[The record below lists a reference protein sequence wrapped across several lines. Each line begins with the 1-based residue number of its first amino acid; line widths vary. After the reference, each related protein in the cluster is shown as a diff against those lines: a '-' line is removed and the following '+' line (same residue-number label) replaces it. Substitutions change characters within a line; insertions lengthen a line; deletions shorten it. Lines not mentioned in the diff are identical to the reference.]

1 VAGEE
6 EQKKLEGIG
15 FAGLSSLVSDVDTTP
30 PPAPKAEPTTAAPRA
45 ERPASQ
51 SAQPQ
56 PQPSQRQTYQEPA
69 QPSSG
74 SSGGKWVLGI
84 AAVVGV
90 FWLISLFNKDMAPR
104 TPTYTPSTQTRNSDA
119 ASAPSETTQ
128 LVAPKFND
136 YLSDIYE
143 GPRAKVNLLTDFDR
157 NFKTRIRNTQ
167 SQLVNFS
174 GDHVLSTWG
183 CGTSCLMGVAVN
195 ARTGKAIELPG
206 TVCCW
211 NGAGESVI
219 FRKNSRLLVLAGL
232 INETGQYGAHFYEL
246 KNDRFVHIKTIPVK
260 EEESGATSPASM
272 PPPLTTTY
280 SPPLTQPQEPSLPNE
295 DKPPVGRD
303 LVLSMAQIR
312 YCVAEVVRMDGA
324 KSAMNNHVDS
334 DVDRFNAMVADY
346 NSRCGSF
353 RYRSGALES
362 ARRDVEPYRSQ
373 FQSEGRNRFARPSTS
388 SLSEPAPSRPAPD
401 ATVQAI
407 QRKLN
412 ELGYEAG
419 TSDGL
424 MGRGTRSA
432 ILAFQRDMGLT
443 QNGQPDGALLA
454 ILNSATS
461 ITASSTTAR
470 PNRDS
475 VPERSTALPP
485 RSVPDP
491 LPPQQVQAAPASRDA
506 KNFGVCVSGQ
516 YPSLCNYALLTPDE
530 KVQVAVAERRV
541 NFQTCASGNYP
552 SLCKRSLL
560 TPEEATQVAAA
571 ERRVNLQT
579 CISGNYPSLCKRN
592 LLTQEEAA
600 QVAAAERRVN
610 FQTCVS
616 GNYPSLCKHSLLT
629 SDEAVQ
635 VAAAERRVNF
645 QTCISGQY
653 PSLCKHSLLTSDE
666 AARVADAERRAGNR

>member
-1 VAGEE
+1 MAGEE
-6 EQKKLEGIG
+6 EQKKGEGKG

-30 PPAPKAEPTTAAPRA
+30 PPPAPKKEPAAVAPSA
-45 ERPASQ
+45 GRPAP
-51 SAQPQ
+51 QPAQ

-69 QPSSG
+69 QPPSSG

-84 AAVVGV
+84 AAVIGV
-90 FWLISLFNKDMAPR
+90 LWLIGQFNK
-104 TPTYTPSTQTRNSDA
+104 
-119 ASAPSETTQ
+119 
-128 LVAPKFND
+128 
-136 YLSDIYE
+136 
-143 GPRAKVNLLTDFDR
+143 
-157 NFKTRIRNTQ
+157 
-167 SQLVNFS
+167 
-174 GDHVLSTWG
+174 
-183 CGTSCLMGVAVN
+183 
-195 ARTGKAIELPG
+195 
-206 TVCCW
+206 
-211 NGAGESVI
+211 
-219 FRKNSRLLVLAGL
+219 
-232 INETGQYGAHFYEL
+232 
-246 KNDRFVHIKTIPVK
+246 
-260 EEESGATSPASM
+260 
-272 PPPLTTTY
+272 TTTTSQAPAY
-280 SPPLTQPQEPSLPNE
+280 SPPAQSTAPSDSPPVQPQAPSRPTE
-295 DKPPVGRD
+295 SKPPVGQD
-303 LVLSMAQIR
+303 LVFSREQIR
-312 YCVAEVVRMDGA
+312 YCLAEDIRMDGA
-324 KSAMNNHVDS
+324 KSAVNNYSDY

-353 RYRSGALES
+353 RYRSGALEGV
-362 ARRDVEPYRSQ
+362 RRDIEPYRSQ
-373 FQSEGRNRFARPSTS
+373 LQSEGRSRFARPSTG
-388 SLSEPAPSRPAPD
+388 SLSAPVPSRPAPD
-401 ATVQAI
+401 ATVLAI

-419 TSDGL
+419 TADGL

-443 QNGQPDGALLA
+443 QDGQPDRDLLA
-454 ILNSATS
+454 VLNSATS
-461 ITASSTTAR
+461 VTTSSNTAR
-470 PNRDS
+470 PNRDPAPEQS
-475 VPERSTALPP
+475 VTLPP
-485 RSVPDP
+485 RPAPDP
-491 LPPQQVQAAPASRDA
+491 LPPRQVQAAPASRDA
-506 KNFGVCVSGQ
+506 KNFRVCASGQ

-530 KVQVAVAERRV
+530 KVQVAAAERRV

-579 CISGNYPSLCKRN
+579 CMSGNYPSLCKRN
-592 LLTQEEAA
+592 LLTPDEAA

-653 PSLCKHSLLTSDE
+653 PSLCKHSLLTPDE